1 MTDRRVTISL
11 SFASDSKAG
20 NVLANV
26 LSTLDPRLLE
36 RIAGTNAYAFD
47 PTDHTDETRAH
58 LVLGI
63 DGEIRQIH
71 IDNQEAATNHAK
83 AIDGLLIELPV
94 TEDFRTPTTPK
105 ES

>member
-26 LSTLDPRLLE
+26 LSTLDPHLLE
-36 RIAGTNAYAFD
+36 RLAGTNAYAFD
-47 PTDHTDETRAH
+47 PNDHTDETRAH
-58 LVLGI
+58 IVLNP
-63 DGEIRQIH
+63 DDKTMQVH
-71 IDNQEAATNHAK
+71 IDDEDTARNHAK
-83 AIDGLLIELPV
+83 TVDGLLIELPV

>member
-1 MTDRRVTISL
+1 MTDRRVAISL

-36 RIAGTNAYAFD
+36 RLAGTNTYAFD

-58 LVLGI
+58 LVLWSDGSNKGI
-63 DGEIRQIH
+63 F
-71 IDNQEAATNHAK
+71 IDDEDAALDHAK
-83 AIDGLLIELPV
+83 AIGGIVVELHV
-94 TEDFRTPTTPK
+94 AEDFRAK
-105 ES
+105 AGQE